1 MCGFIGES
9 GASLLSEIDFNSL
22 LGLSHKR
29 GPDNQQTH
37 KIDGQIQLGFNR
49 LSIRDLSDNGNQP
62 YHSPNQLFDFVF
74 NGEIYNCEELI
85 SKFNL
90 DKTTFRSSSDTE
102 VIAHLLEKTSIE
114 TIAKELNGMY
124 AIAVYDNQQKNIS
137 LLRDFAGIK
146 PLFYGLHQDGIVFA
160 SQFNQVYKHPFI
172 KNELEV
178 NPEGLKEYFA
188 LGYMQAP
195 NTIYKSIH
203 QLEPGTILKY
213 SLQSHKIIKNDTI
226 KYNYNEANSYLETD
240 ISVVVAGDKILNDV
254 IKRQLI
260 SDVPIGTFLSGGI
273 DSPIITA
280 IASKQKQDIES
291 FTIKIDDEKINESEI
306 AKQYAN
312 HLGVKNSI
320 AEFDNPDVI
329 SLIDEH
335 FKAYPEPFGDYSS
348 LPTYLICKLA
358 SKKFK
363 VMLSGDGGDELLW
376 GYPRFYFTFSHARW
390 FKYPLIIK
398 KNLARVMRILGREI
412 SYGVQADSIS
422 DWVLGQH
429 SHNKLSIVDTFFKS
443 SISISNE
450 LKANYNYTG
459 TAKNS
464 ELMQWLR
471 WNEFYCHLQRVLIKV
486 DRASM
491 GNSLEVRVPFLDKEF
506 IDFAFQ
512 LSPDLKNK
520 EPKFVLKRIMNKY
533 FPEALINKQK
543 MGFTIDIEE
552 ILKNHCKN
560 DFFKLLHSEKLVG
573 KELLD
578 LTSIEE
584 YANSYY
590 TNKHT
595 NGWGIWII
603 YSYLKWSEIH
613 N

>member
-226 KYNYNEANSYLETD
+226 KYNY
-240 ISVVVAGDKILNDV
+240 K
-254 IKRQLI
+254 
-260 SDVPIGTFLSGGI
+260 
-273 DSPIITA
+273 
-280 IASKQKQDIES
+280 
-291 FTIKIDDEKINESEI
+291 
-306 AKQYAN
+306 
-312 HLGVKNSI
+312 
-320 AEFDNPDVI
+320 
-329 SLIDEH
+329 
-335 FKAYPEPFGDYSS
+335 
-348 LPTYLICKLA
+348 
-358 SKKFK
+358 
-363 VMLSGDGGDELLW
+363 
-376 GYPRFYFTFSHARW
+376 
-390 FKYPLIIK
+390 
-398 KNLARVMRILGREI
+398 
-412 SYGVQADSIS
+412 
-422 DWVLGQH
+422 
-429 SHNKLSIVDTFFKS
+429 
-443 SISISNE
+443 
-450 LKANYNYTG
+450 
-459 TAKNS
+459 
-464 ELMQWLR
+464 
-471 WNEFYCHLQRVLIKV
+471 
-486 DRASM
+486 
-491 GNSLEVRVPFLDKEF
+491 
-506 IDFAFQ
+506 
-512 LSPDLKNK
+512 
-520 EPKFVLKRIMNKY
+520 
-533 FPEALINKQK
+533 
-543 MGFTIDIEE
+543 
-552 ILKNHCKN
+552 
-560 DFFKLLHSEKLVG
+560 
-573 KELLD
+573 
-578 LTSIEE
+578 
-584 YANSYY
+584 
-590 TNKHT
+590 
-595 NGWGIWII
+595 
-603 YSYLKWSEIH
+603 
-613 N
+613 